1 MNYLTLYYKNL
12 SEQLQEQVNLLEAG
26 LQKALRSNKKEVL
39 GKEFDKTAAR
49 HRRIL
54 NRNIPLED
62 PNSAVPFERRL
73 DDMDKNLYS
82 AVNLRKNN
90 MNVLLDRMRTLDR
103 KENENPYPTP
113 SQMAAEMMAGTRD
126 IKTKKPI
133 KPIMTPDLHD
143 GPDPDETATA
153 DEVEA
158 SQKAKQLGEATM
170 SKATRLGKKYPGTV
184 ARATEAQTRRLPKKQ
199 KHRDD
204 LRREAESEAALE
216 YAADAKG
223 SQYASGADAENW
235 WRESRGEDP
244 RYGVGKANERVQD
257 VIGNLAKLSILK
269 FFDYRKAKKKKK

>member
-12 SEQLQEQVNLLEAG
+12 SEQLQEQVNLLETE
-26 LQKALRSNKKEVL
+26 LKKMS
-39 GKEFDKTAAR
+39 D
-49 HRRIL
+49 
-54 NRNIPLED
+54 
-62 PNSAVPFERRL
+62 
-73 DDMDKNLYS
+73 
-82 AVNLRKNN
+82 
-90 MNVLLDRMRTLDR
+90 
-103 KENENPYPTP
+103 NEPYPTP

-126 IKTKKPI
+126 IRTGAPI
-133 KPIMTPDLHD
+133 KRDMEPNRHD
-143 GPDPDETATA
+143 GPDPDNTADA
-153 DEVEA
+153 DEVEI

-244 RYGVGKANERVQD
+244 RYGVGKADKRVQD

-269 FFDYRKAKKKKK
+269 FFDYRKAKKNKK